1 MARGSGRPR
10 PRDAEANPRLLRRSK
25 ENADK
30 AIKILEQL
38 IAQDPDN
45 ADYRSARAECYCCL
59 AWSFVEPNQKTALE
73 MRSLAIEELESLIA
87 QAPNHSSYRYRLAM
101 AYSLSNPSDSPENR
115 KLMLESSVKIANDLK
130 TQFPKVLDY
139 HYLFISVQNTLA
151 INFIGAGNFGAALSA
166 FEGSKVAF
174 EAILQLNPN
183 GIALRRTD
191 LLFGM
196 QLRSL
201 VEAAE
206 QQSDEKIVRAAK
218 DIRNDLHKLISEYR
232 LRQTS
237 TTQQ

>member
-1 MARGSGRPR
+1 
-10 PRDAEANPRLLRRSK
+10 
-25 ENADK
+25 
-30 AIKILEQL
+30 
-38 IAQDPDN
+38 
-45 ADYRSARAECYCCL
+45 
-59 AWSFVEPNQKTALE
+59 
-73 MRSLAIEELESLIA
+73 
-87 QAPNHSSYRYRLAM
+87 M

-174 EAILQLNPN
+174 EPILQLNPN

-206 QQSDEKIVRAAK
+206 QQSDEKTARAAK
-218 DIRNDLHKLISEYR
+218 NIRNDLHKLISEYR
-232 LRQTS
+232 LRQTAA
-237 TTQQ
+237 TQ